1 MEVLQK
7 ITVLLCVFAI
17 THASPLE
24 SFLAPELADCVNSLS
39 SFANTTVPKASV
51 SVLDIKQR
59 ENAGGPIVEDIA
71 IDYAGT
77 EVPLLETPE
86 DIHMYCIKQFMWKED
101 MVRWEDYNITKTD
114 KDLVNGLLES
124 MMTPTGVKHSRI
136 KRQSVTPPTGRRT
149 RREYRRISDGE
160 RNAFHTVLQTMKT
173 NRQYN
178 TFANLHRGIVT
189 TSAHNGPNFLGW
201 HRVYLALFEEA
212 IRRIN
217 GQVSLPYWDT
227 TLDFDM
233 VNPATTI
240 VFSPA
245 FFGNGDGRVITGP
258 FANWVTP
265 IGPLTRN
272 IAGGSTLFTKA
283 NIRSIL
289 TRCRTREITRPT
301 ALPQFNFETFH
312 NGPHSWVGGQMSGF
326 DSSAHD
332 PVFFLFHAFIDYVWE
347 LFRIHQI
354 NDCRVDPSID
364 YPPVTREHA
373 ATRPM
378 DGLTGYRNID
388 GYRSYWTQN
397 WYDYESAP
405 SCPNCNS
412 PYLRC
417 DTARSVCVSL
427 QRTLAADEP
436 ATFDQMA
443 IFEDGTAANSRVS
456 QAIADVAMLNIGP
469 QFTGP
474 PDEPRTQMGQAR
486 LSRMASNVPIVPSYV
501 GDRTAG

>member
-1 MEVLQK
+1 MDAFQK
-7 ITVLLCVFAI
+7 ITAFLCVCAI
-17 THASPLE
+17 AHASPLE
-24 SFLAPELADCVNSLS
+24 TFLAPELTDCVIRLS
-39 SFANTTVPKASV
+39 AFANTTVPKALV

-59 ENAGGPIVEDIA
+59 ENAGRPIGLDTA

-77 EVPLLETPE
+77 EVPILETPE
-86 DIHMYCIKQFMWKED
+86 DVHMYCIKQFMWKEEI
-101 MVRWEDYNITKTD
+101 VRWEDYNITNTE

-124 MMTPTGVKHSRI
+124 MMEPTGVEHSRS

-149 RREYRRISDGE
+149 RREYRRLSDGE

-173 NRQYN
+173 NDQYN
-178 TFANLHRGIVT
+178 TFANYHRGIVT

-217 GQVSLPYWDT
+217 RQVSLPYWDT

-233 VNPATTI
+233 VNPANTI

-245 FFGNGDGRVITGP
+245 FFGRGLGRVTDGP

-265 IGPLTRN
+265 IGALTRN
-272 IAGGSTLFTKA
+272 IAGDSTLMTKA

-289 TRCRTREITRPT
+289 TRCRTSEITVPT
-301 ALPQFNFETFH
+301 ALDQFNFELFH
-312 NGPHSWVGGQMSGF
+312 NSPHVWVGGQMSGTNTA
-326 DSSAHD
+326 AHD

-347 LFRIHQI
+347 LFRIHQLR
-354 NDCRVDPSID
+354 DCRVDPSLD
-364 YPPVTREHA
+364 YPRVTGQHA
-373 ATRPM
+373 SRRQM
-378 DGLTGYRNID
+378 DMLTGYRNID

-397 WYDYESAP
+397 WYNYESSP

-417 DTARSVCVSL
+417 DTVRSVCVSIE
-427 QRTLAADEP
+427 RTLAANEP
-436 ATFDQMA
+436 ASVSGMA
-443 IFEDGTAANSRVS
+443 MFEDGQAVNSMVS
-456 QAIADVAMLNIGP
+456 RARDEVAMLDIGP
-469 QFTGP
+469 RFEGLP
-474 PDEPRTQMGQAR
+474 AEPRTQMGQAR
-486 LSRMASNVPIVPSYV
+486 LSRSGVASP
-501 GDRTAG
+501 